1 MNKRLDKIEDIEQMI
16 KEEESKQRGITLY
29 ANGIKITL
37 SPAKKG
43 KSFKLQI
50 LEHSRKNYYE
60 GGIFNEKRNC
70 YYPKNIKFNK
80 NVDEYNKMEKLFK
93 KWEFSYV
100 GNYKFSS

>member
-1 MNKRLDKIEDIEQMI
+1 MNKRLNKIGDIEQMI
-16 KEEESKQRGITLY
+16 KEEENKQRGITLY
-29 ANGIKITL
+29 ANGVKITL

-70 YYPKNIKFNK
+70 YYPKNREGYK
-80 NVDEYNKMEKLFK
+80 NESKYNKLEKLFRK
-93 KWEFSYV
+93 IGMY
-100 GNYKFSS
+100 NI

>member
-50 LEHSRKNYYE
+50 LEHSRKNFYE
-60 GGIFNEKRNC
+60 GGVFNEERNC
-70 YYPKNIKFNK
+70 YYPKETESYKG
-80 NVDEYNKMEKLFK
+80 EAERNKMEKLYRK
-93 KWEFSYV
+93 YQ
-100 GNYKFSS
+100 

>member
-29 ANGIKITL
+29 ANGVKMTFT
-37 SPAKKG
+37 PAKKG

-60 GGIFNEKRNC
+60 GGVFNEERNC
-70 YYPKNIKFNK
+70 YYPKA
-80 NVDEYNKMEKLFK
+80 VDNYRGASARHKLEKLFE
-93 KWEFSYV
+93 KWII
-100 GNYKFSS
+100 KI